1 MQVLRRLLT
10 FIIDN
15 ILLVVVGAVIISKM
29 ARLYG
34 LSFDYKRGIEELVR
48 LFHILI
54 AWLNHAL
61 MESSAKQATLG
72 KMAIGIVVT
81 GLNGNRISFDR
92 ATIGHFGKI
101 IERLDSQTKEK
112 REKINNSK

>member
-1 MQVLRRLLT
+1 MQVLRRFLT

-15 ILLVVVGAVIISKM
+15 ILLVVAGAVIFSKV
-29 ARLYG
+29 ADLYG
-34 LSFDYKRGIEELVR
+34 LTFDYKRGIEELVW

-54 AWLNHAL
+54 SWVNHVL

-92 ATIGHFGKI
+92 TTIRHFGKI
-101 IERLDSQTKEK
+101 IKRLDRETKEK
-112 REKINNSK
+112 RGK